1 MLGQQRVGSRWPLV
15 RLPRLLLQAAA
26 DGLAIEIQPTGD
38 LGDREQL
45 LAGHPVDLPPAVFQ
59 DHAFL
64 LEATCLG
71 SHGASFTNNGFL
83 HPEPPRRVGS
93 GGDFS
98 TPTGGELCMPD
109 DTSPPLRVTLT
120 HVQMMPGCTVA
131 LGEGLDSCGRAV
143 SFAGDWR
150 PMLALGEAL

>member
-1 MLGQQRVGSRWPLV
+1 MLGQQRVGSRRPLV

-26 DGLAIEIQPTGD
+26 DGLAIEIQATGD

-45 LAGHPVDLPPAVFQ
+45 LAGHPVDLPPAVFL

-71 SHGASFTNNGFL
+71 SHGASFMNNGFL
-83 HPEPPRRVGS
+83 HPEPPRRLGS

-98 TPTGGELCMPD
+98 MPTGGELCMPD
-109 DTSPPLRVTLT
+109 DTRSAPSTLPWRFGPADLAGAGLRGAGSLPRCAAA
-120 HVQMMPGCTVA
+120 HA
-131 LGEGLDSCGRAV
+131 ARGRFSV
-143 SFAGDWR
+143 PWK
-150 PMLALGEAL
+150 